1 MAKKILLMVCLLAS
15 NVAFAE
21 YSRTY
26 MDAQTASMS
35 DSQGVNIAYKTLG
48 DADSEVVVL
57 IMGLGASHSLW
68 GDTFVKGVE
77 SAGYRV
83 VLIDNRDTGASTRF
97 DEWGEPTLW
106 WELLKNQLGFSVT
119 APYLLNDMAADVVSV
134 MDSLEID
141 RAHIVG
147 ASMGGMIAQ
156 IVAADYP
163 QRTQSLI
170 SIMSTT
176 GAPHLPPPSSDSSSS
191 LMELA
196 SNDNDENSS
205 LATEMKK
212 RGFYPEAVPR
222 QLMAII
228 KTGDRTERVKT
239 IEAPTLVLHGA
250 NDTLIPPAHGQHTT
264 DTIAESKLVVF
275 EGMGHDMPEAVMPA
289 ILAEMTA
296 HMALWPVAG
305 D

>member
-1 MAKKILLMVCLLAS
+1 MAKILLMICMLTSSLA
-15 NVAFAE
+15 FGE
-21 YSRTY
+21 YSRVY
-26 MDAQTASMS
+26 MDSQASFVS
-35 DSQGVNIAYKTLG
+35 DSKGVSIAYKTLG
-48 DADSEVVVL
+48 QADAEVVVL
-57 IMGLGASHSLW
+57 VMGLGASHSLW
-68 GDTFVKGVE
+68 GDTFVQSIV

-83 VLIDNRDTGASTRF
+83 VLIDNRDTGASSRF
-97 DEWGEPTLW
+97 DEWGKPVLW
-106 WELLKNQLGFSVT
+106 WELLKNQLGFGVN
-119 APYLLNDMAADVVSV
+119 APYLLDDMAADVVSV
-134 MDSLEID
+134 MDTLEID

-176 GAPHLPPPSSDSSSS
+176 GAPHLPPPSSESSN
-191 LMELA
+191 LLKNIA
-196 SNDNDENSS
+196 SNDNDENDSVAAAMT
-205 LATEMKK
+205 L

-222 QLMAII
+222 QLMAIL
-228 KTGDRTERVKT
+228 KTGDRTVRVKT

-250 NDTLIPPAHGQHTT
+250 DDTLIPPAHGQHTT
-264 DTIAESKLVVF
+264 DTITGSKFVIF
-275 EGMGHDMPEAVMPA
+275 EGMGHDMPEAVMPK

>member
-1 MAKKILLMVCLLAS
+1 MLKRQLGL
-15 NVAFAE
+15 
-21 YSRTY
+21 
-26 MDAQTASMS
+26 
-35 DSQGVNIAYKTLG
+35 GVN
-48 DADSEVVVL
+48 
-57 IMGLGASHSLW
+57 
-68 GDTFVKGVE
+68 
-77 SAGYRV
+77 
-83 VLIDNRDTGASTRF
+83 
-97 DEWGEPTLW
+97 
-106 WELLKNQLGFSVT
+106 

-134 MDSLEID
+134 MDTLEIE

-176 GAPHLPPPSSDSSSS
+176 GAPHLPAPSSDSSN
-191 LMELA
+191 LLKDLV
-196 SNDNDENSS
+196 SNDDENNSDE
-205 LATEMKK
+205 TEMKL
-212 RGFYPEAVPR
+212 RGFYPDAMPR
-222 QLMAII
+222 QLMAIL

-250 NDTLIPPAHGQHTT
+250 DDTLIPPAHGQHTT
-264 DTIAESKLVVF
+264 DTITGSKLVIF
-275 EGMGHDMPEAVMPA
+275 EGMGHDMPEAVMPK

-296 HMALWPVAG
+296 HMALWPVAA